1 MMGKDMAVIL
11 KEAEVGLGEAVEAIS
26 PATTVVEGAEGTEEE
41 EREEEEAL
49 VEDPEQPQNET
60 GIGFALIQVVA
71 M

>member
-26 PATTVVEGAEGTEEE
+26 PATTVVEGAEATEE